1 VLRQNKGYIDGEF
14 LKNTLMTRG
23 DAFRPE
29 EVTELLVRRPLV
41 QGQNWMHAAETQWDA
56 SGGHLR
62 RIQRRLWSDAAPNV
76 TSASPWCAEAGS
88 LAAIP
93 LFLASTT
100 ASSTGVHRVIVPLL
114 LSAVHQLPLSP
125 DTPPV
130 RRGAGRLAGD
140 SGR

>member
-76 TSASPWCAEAGS
+76 TSASPWCAVAGS

-100 ASSTGVHRVIVPLL
+100 VEQHRSAQSHSPPAAVSCAPAPPLTRHP
-114 LSAVHQLPLSP
+114 AGAAWGGAA
-125 DTPPV
+125 
-130 RRGAGRLAGD
+130 RRG
-140 SGR
+140 